1 MADEPITTEE
11 LSEIRTWLVAAKNL
25 FAMPE
30 IRRKA
35 ELIERLI
42 AEVDGQR
49 KVVAIKDERK
59 RARLREARKWLK

>member
-1 MADEPITTEE
+1 MSDEPITTEE
-11 LSEIRTWLVAAKNL
+11 LSEIRTWLVAAENL

-49 KVVAIKDERK
+49 KVVAIKDQRK

>member
-1 MADEPITTEE
+1 MADEPITAEE
-11 LSEIRTWLVAAKNL
+11 LSEIRTWLVAAENL